1 MFFYFS
7 KLVHGICYKKVLQ
20 MLSPSMVNN
29 LSNLQTLKSLNM
41 SMEVQIIYLGMFLNL
56 TKITNAKS
64 NITKQHFLSFLLSV
78 CANKPLSVTALCTA
92 RQQSHTQLTHD
103 VLIETNATC
112 SSQLEIR
119 HSLCTVW
126 LDETYC
132 VCMNSS
138 TNLHVVGKNLC
149 SFNR

>member
-1 MFFYFS
+1 
-7 KLVHGICYKKVLQ
+7 

-112 SSQLEIR
+112 SS
-119 HSLCTVW
+119 
-126 LDETYC
+126 
-132 VCMNSS
+132 
-138 TNLHVVGKNLC
+138 
-149 SFNR
+149 